1 MEEEEDDKEDGK
13 EEEEEEDWELA
24 RCTLK
29 IWWELSWEHGSS
41 VRKLLY
47 SEREMVK
54 KCKIFHDM

>member
-1 MEEEEDDKEDGK
+1 MEEEEDDKEDDKEDGK

-47 SEREMVK
+47 SERERW
-54 KCKIFHDM
+54 

>member
-1 MEEEEDDKEDGK
+1 MKEEEDDKEDGK
-13 EEEEEEDWELA
+13 EEEEDWELA

-47 SEREMVK
+47 SERERW
-54 KCKIFHDM
+54 